1 MQLGSRGLSSEVRMP
16 WRWAL
21 VAAIFFSL
29 CAPAGAADEV
39 ERRLT
44 DLERQVVDISQI
56 REDLAEQYAAVL
68 RLEEEVGQLKDL
80 VARLQHQLDQLA
92 GQTSLAERLG
102 RIETKLA
109 ELETTPPTPTP
120 GAEEA
125 AEPSQPPNEEEAY
138 AQAKEL
144 YKQHQMPQTRQA
156 LEDFIAEFPASNLVP
171 AAKFWIGETFYTE
184 QRYEEA
190 ILEYQ
195 KVIQDHPKT
204 QKAASAMLKQA
215 FAFAELKDPTGARVV
230 LRRLVKDYPDSR
242 QAEIARKK
250 IATLK

>member
-1 MQLGSRGLSSEVRMP
+1 MSS
-16 WRWAL
+16 
-21 VAAIFFSL
+21 
-29 CAPAGAADEV
+29 PAGAADEV
-39 ERRLT
+39 EWRLA

-56 REDLAEQYAAVL
+56 REDMAEQYLTVL

-92 GQTSLAERLG
+92 GQTSLAERLR

-109 ELETTPPTPTP
+109 DLETTRPTP
-120 GAEEA
+120 GEEEA
-125 AEPSQPPNEEEAY
+125 TEPSQPPNEEEAY
-138 AQAKEL
+138 ARAKEL

-195 KVIQDHPKT
+195 KVIQDNPKT

-215 FAFAELKDPTGARVV
+215 FAFAELKDPTSARVV

>member
-1 MQLGSRGLSSEVRMP
+1 MP
-16 WRWAL
+16 WRWVFM
-21 VAAIFFSL
+21 VAVIFCL
-29 CAPAGAADEV
+29 CSSAGAADDV

-44 DLERQVVDISQI
+44 AVERQVVDISQI
-56 REDLAEQYAAVL
+56 REDLADQYAAVL
-68 RLEEEVGQLKDL
+68 RLEEEVNQLKDL

-92 GQTSLAERLG
+92 GQSNLAERLS

-109 ELETTPPTPTP
+109 ELEAAPPTPLP
-120 GAEEA
+120 GGEEA

-144 YKQHQMPQTRQA
+144 YKQHQMPQARTA
-156 LEDFIAEFPASNLVP
+156 FEDFIAEFPASNLVP

-215 FAFAELKDPTGARVV
+215 FAFAELKDPTSARVV
-230 LRRLVKDYPDSR
+230 LRRLVKDYPDSH
-242 QAEIARKK
+242 QADIARKK
-250 IATLK
+250 LATLK

>member
-1 MQLGSRGLSSEVRMP
+1 MP
-16 WRWAL
+16 WRWVL
-21 VAAIFFSL
+21 VTAVFFSL
-29 CAPAGAADEV
+29 CLPAGAADEV

-44 DLERQVVDISQI
+44 DLERQVIDISQI

-68 RLEEEVGQLKDL
+68 RLEEEAGQLKDL
-80 VARLQHQLDQLA
+80 VARLQHQIDQLA

-102 RIETKLA
+102 RIEAKLA
-109 ELETTPPTPTP
+109 ELEATPPTP

-125 AEPSQPPNEEEAY
+125 VEPSQPPNEEEAY

-144 YKQHQMPQTRQA
+144 YKQHQMPQARQA
-156 LEDFIAEFPASNLVP
+156 LEDFIAEFPASNLVS

-215 FAFAELKDPTGARVV
+215 FAFAELKDPTSARVV